1 MILLTTILQIYL
13 WHENVIQQ
21 GLSCSKVALK
31 NSNYYIERE
40 KMRKSDV
47 WIKLSIEYM
56 HYLLNIMFVSLN
68 MADSKII
75 FCKFFS

>member
-31 NSNYYIERE
+31 NSHYYKERE

-47 WIKLSIEYM
+47 WI
-56 HYLLNIMFVSLN
+56 YL
-68 MADSKII
+68 II
-75 FCKFFS
+75 HRVYALLIKYNVCFIKHG